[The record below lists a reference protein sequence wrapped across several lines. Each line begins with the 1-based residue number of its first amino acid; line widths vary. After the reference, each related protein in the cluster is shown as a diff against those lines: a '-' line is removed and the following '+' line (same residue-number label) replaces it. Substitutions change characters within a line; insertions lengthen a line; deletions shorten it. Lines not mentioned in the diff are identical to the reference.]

1 MESNWLT
8 YAKRIQ
14 SIADTGMTFAVDDF
28 DKERYQELADIS
40 SKMLADLSNIPIG
53 RIENLLGP
61 LGQGHATPKVDV
73 RGAVIANQKILLV
86 KEKTDG
92 LWSLPGGYAD
102 TGLSAS
108 ENVIKELSEEAQIDV
123 CVVTLYALKHKAKGG
138 YDEDIRD
145 FYKLFFLC
153 ECIDENIE
161 VQAGMEVSDA
171 AFFAIDELPPLSTGR
186 VNLHDIETAFAASAG
201 QLTKV
206 LFDYSDILDHQIL
219 QRRALTQGQAL
230 HRY

>member
-53 RIENLLGP
+53 RIKNLLGP
-61 LGQGHATPKVDV
+61 LGQGYATPKVDV

-145 FYKLFFLC
+145 FYKLFLNASALMKTLKYRRAWKYLMLLSSQLTNYHRC
-153 ECIDENIE
+153 PR
-161 VQAGMEVSDA
+161 AGSI
-171 AFFAIDELPPLSTGR
+171 FITLRQPLPPAR
-186 VNLHDIETAFAASAG
+186 AS
-201 QLTKV
+201 
-206 LFDYSDILDHQIL
+206 
-219 QRRALTQGQAL
+219 
-230 HRY
+230 